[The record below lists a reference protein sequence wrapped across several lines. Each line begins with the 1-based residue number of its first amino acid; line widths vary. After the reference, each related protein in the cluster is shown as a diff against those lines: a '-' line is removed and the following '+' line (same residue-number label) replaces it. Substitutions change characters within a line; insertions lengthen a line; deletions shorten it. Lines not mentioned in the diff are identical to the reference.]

1 MRLAVLLLRCAVG
14 FDAFV
19 AQIQGF
25 DRRSNGPYLRD
36 IAGRLRDLNEAFSL
50 LAVDEDIVVPDGIEL
65 DTVVSFAYQYLC
77 LSKQEVA
84 KILNIKCLINYLQK
98 FISMVYCQ

>member
-1 MRLAVLLLRCAVG
+1 MYSFLLRMRLAVLLLRCAVG

-36 IAGRLRDLNEAFSL
+36 IAGGFRDLNEAF
-50 LAVDEDIVVPDGIEL
+50 AVDVDYFL
-65 DTVVSFAYQYLC
+65 DKLKMS
-77 LSKQEVA
+77 
-84 KILNIKCLINYLQK
+84 
-98 FISMVYCQ
+98 